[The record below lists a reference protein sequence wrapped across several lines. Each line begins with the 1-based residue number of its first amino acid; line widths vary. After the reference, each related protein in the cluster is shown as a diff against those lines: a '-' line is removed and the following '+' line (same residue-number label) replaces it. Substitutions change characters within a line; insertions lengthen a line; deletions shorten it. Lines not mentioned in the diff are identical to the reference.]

1 MENTEELDGCICE
14 YIPEHLR
21 SQIETVAE
29 KTGAYTAQVVT
40 LALQIGL
47 AVLIGKTHGFLAS
60 HSVAKHGPMKQARK
74 AKLSG
79 VGV

>member
-1 MENTEELDGCICE
+1 
-14 YIPEHLR
+14 
-21 SQIETVAE
+21 VAE